1 MMIHSFDTCSCS
13 AVLKIENFLSL
24 WQQPQLHAS
33 NARRVNEPVL
43 CKGKY
48 HDKADLFAFSCFAL
62 VELSTDLLV
71 WSNPNQLNRRSAVAT
86 VILPL
91 AM

>member
-1 MMIHSFDTCSCS
+1 M
-13 AVLKIENFLSL
+13 LKIENFLSL

-48 HDKADLFAFSCFAL
+48 HDTADLFAFSCFAL

-71 WSNPNQLNRRSAVAT
+71 WSTVKQEVSRSYSYTSPCNVS
-86 VILPL
+86 IHS
-91 AM
+91 